1 MKLKKLEMFK
11 DDIKMILNKYIEDIF
26 ALGMRIDQIEHIKIL
41 FYKAVE
47 IVEDGIKVKDVSY
60 LNAIHA
66 IYQHKNP
73 LLDDED

>member
-1 MKLKKLEMFK
+1 MKLKNLSITKEEFKKLVEESSDESF
-11 DDIKMILNKYIEDIF
+11 IS
-26 ALGMRIDQIEHIKIL
+26 GMRDTLLQTIKIL

-66 IYQHKNP
+66 IYQHKDP
-73 LLDDED
+73 MLEDED